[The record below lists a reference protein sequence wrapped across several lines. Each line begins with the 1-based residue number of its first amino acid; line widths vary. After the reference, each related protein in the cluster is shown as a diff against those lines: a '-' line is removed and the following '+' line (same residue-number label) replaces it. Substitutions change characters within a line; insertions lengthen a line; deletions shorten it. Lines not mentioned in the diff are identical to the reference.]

1 MYTLQNAVKIMA
13 KDLLRT
19 NRYVEKF
26 MVMRANVQAVSPKI
40 QVGWA
45 LSKGSLYQFE
55 YLTHYTL
62 NSVCFLFFITLLNEN
77 TETKIKLQWM
87 DRWARDE
94 PEKILKR
101 QVFQTN
107 VRVSIKMTLRE
118 VKEEKEFHGVHL
130 LKRVLFHASRHG
142 EIRKRF
148 VKSFSCF

>member
-26 MVMRANVQAVSPKI
+26 MVMRANVQAVSLKI

-45 LSKGSLYQFE
+45 LSKGGLYQFE
-55 YLTHYTL
+55 CLTHYTL
-62 NSVCFLFFITLLNEN
+62 KSVCFLFCKTLLNEN

-94 PEKILKR
+94 PEKILKK

-107 VRVSIKMTLRE
+107 VHIANKMTLGKVR
-118 VKEEKEFHGVHL
+118 EEKEFHCLHL

>member
-1 MYTLQNAVKIMA
+1 MQFKVMA

-19 NRYVEKF
+19 NRSVKKF

-62 NSVCFLFFITLLNEN
+62 NSVFFLFFITLLNEN

-94 PEKILKR
+94 PEKHDFKKTSLSNKCSYC
-101 QVFQTN
+101 Q
-107 VRVSIKMTLRE
+107 
-118 VKEEKEFHGVHL
+118 
-130 LKRVLFHASRHG
+130 
-142 EIRKRF
+142 
-148 VKSFSCF
+148 